1 MKKSYISLFG
11 IILLFSILIASPA
24 AGLAQTA
31 PPFSLEPMNDHFQL
45 TSGGTYQGS
54 FTVTNEGDEARNMQI
69 ALTNF
74 TLTEGGSF
82 KALTGEGSTDH
93 SLSDYVTFSP
103 SSAELGPGETV
114 EVQYSVD
121 LPENVTPKP
130 RWASLIVTSKEAA
143 QTTEEGSDAMTF
155 QVNLNFSYIFALFQ
169 RSGEAK
175 QLSGRIGTI
184 DAKSD
189 GESLTVEAPFYNEG
203 QSIAETDGYVE
214 VRNASGESVLRYEF
228 SADQLVLPESK
239 RIFSHTFQNPDLD
252 PGNYLVV
259 AALDY
264 GADSMLAGQ
273 AMLQVG

>member
-1 MKKSYISLFG
+1 MKKNYISFFG

-24 AGLAQTA
+24 AGLARTA

-54 FTVTNEGDEARNMQI
+54 FTVTNEGDEARNMRI

-121 LPENVTPKP
+121 LPEDAAPKP

-143 QTTEEGSDAMTF
+143 QTTEEGSNAMTF
-155 QVNLNFSYIFALFQ
+155 QINLNFSYVFALFQ
-169 RSGEAK
+169 RRGGATQS
-175 QLSGRIGTI
+175 SGRIGSVN
-184 DAKSD
+184 AKSE
-189 GESLTVEAPFYNEG
+189 GESLTVEAPFYNES

-214 VRNASGESVLRYEF
+214 VRNAFGESVLRYEF

-252 PGNYLVV
+252 PGDYLVI